1 MDARGGP
8 PLLPGLSVLVGGAME
23 KMGREEL
30 AELCEK
36 AAGAIRAN
44 PEGCARAALR
54 LASAMRAVKAA
65 GAAK

>member
-1 MDARGGP
+1 
-8 PLLPGLSVLVGGAME
+8 ME